1 MTHIEALLDEYN
13 ERYQSLDLGLME
25 LLNSIMTFRLKYK
38 FWLTIMLLM
47 ICQTVCGQFVYD
59 RSNMTIGK
67 IDSNGYVYNRSNMT
81 IGRIKSD
88 GYIMDRSNMTIGRIM
103 NDGRIMDRSNMMI
116 GKVESDGY
124 VKDRSNMTVGRIKP
138 DGYVV
143 DRSNM
148 TIGRAK
154 GIPITYAAV
163 YFFFN
168 KFGY

>member
-1 MTHIEALLDEYN
+1 MK
-13 ERYQSLDLGLME
+13 

-59 RSNMTIGK
+59 RSNMTIG
-67 IDSNGYVYNRSNMT
+67 
-81 IGRIKSD
+81 
-88 GYIMDRSNMTIGRIM
+88 
-103 NDGRIMDRSNMMI
+103 
-116 GKVESDGY
+116 
-124 VKDRSNMTVGRIKP
+124 
-138 DGYVV
+138 
-143 DRSNM
+143 
-148 TIGRAK
+148 RAK